1 MCERRVCVGVRV
13 SDTSVATPAT
23 LTYTQSIIGTAH
35 LPLTDMARP
44 GQAAQGGRRP
54 TAAAAAAGAECGG
67 GGGVSKVQQQRQRA

>member
-1 MCERRVCVGVRV
+1 VCVGVRV

-44 GQAAQGGRRP
+44 GRARWSPSDSSSSSR
-54 TAAAAAAGAECGG
+54 AECGGGG